1 MATLKKLTRMG
12 ADVRQIAR
20 LLQAKAPEGHML
32 AYITPDEAKLLK
44 SQGGSGKEHEDTGVP
59 SFEMG
64 DYGDYSTTSS
74 EPAPMSQAQIQQ
86 QLSYQQPEFANVYS
100 NIYESPESSGFGGYG
115 GTGTSSYINP
125 PPGRVVSPINPQGDV
140 ISRTTGETIDASAV
154 GADRFPSAATPQA
167 DFAGQS
173 RISEGQAEIPYMP
186 SGAFPAGAYAPP
198 EGGAGRGYEPY
209 QIDTS
214 KDTSTTI
221 GQKYRDLAKG
231 LGVTEDQLGKL
242 GIAGVGT
249 LYNAYQTN
257 KAQREAEAAKRE
269 QQGLAAPYQQ
279 KGAELQRQA
288 QSGELTPEGQR
299 QLQSVQA
306 QAAQA
311 SSSRG
316 GVGAQQSQA
325 QIEALRSQLLQQQY
339 DYGLKLSG
347 IGDQIAL
354 GAIKTGL
361 EADRYVQSLNNSFYN
376 NMMYMLGGMQ
386 PPAQAQQRTS

>member
-59 SFEMG
+59 SFENEYDG
-64 DYGDYSTTSS
+64 GYDTGGFEGIEYQAA
-74 EPAPMSQAQIQQ
+74 EPMPVAQVTGTD
-86 QLSYQQPEFANVYS
+86 LPSATPYVANKTAAAY
-100 NIYESPESSGFGGYG
+100 PSGF
-115 GTGTSSYINP
+115 
-125 PPGRVVSPINPQGDV
+125 
-140 ISRTTGETIDASAV
+140 DAPV

-209 QIDTS
+209 QIDTAREP
-214 KDTSTTI
+214 TI
-221 GQKYRDLAKG
+221 GEKLQSYYKDMSPQTLTRLGLAGG
-231 LGVTEDQLGKL
+231 LGLLG
-242 GIAGVGT
+242 
-249 LYNAYQTN
+249 AYQSN
-257 KAQREAEAAKRE
+257 KASREAERAKKE

-288 QSGELTPEGQR
+288 QAGELTPAGQQ
-299 QLQSVQA
+299 QLQAVQA
-306 QAAQA
+306 QAAQQA
-311 SSSRG
+311 SRG
-316 GVGAQQSQA
+316 GGAVNQA
-325 QIEALRSQLLQQQY
+325 QVQAQMEAFRAQLLQQQY
-339 DYGLKLSG
+339 DYGLKMSG
-347 IGDQIAL
+347 IGDNIAL

-361 EADRYVQSLNNSFYN
+361 EADRYVQQLSNQFYSN
-376 NMMYMLGGMQ
+376 VANIAGGM
-386 PPAQAQQRTS
+386 PAQAPQQYQQRTA